1 MLISHWRVI
10 RPFLALALSL
20 ICLPALA
27 TDKVVLQLKWEHEF
41 QFVPVSH
48 DAEHLMIALTQPTYF
63 SCLQTTLADN
73 TNVKPGTYPVAKFNN
88 TR

>member
-1 MLISHWRVI
+1 
-10 RPFLALALSL
+10 
-20 ICLPALA
+20 
-27 TDKVVLQLKWEHEF
+27 
-41 QFVPVSH
+41 
-48 DAEHLMIALTQPTYF
+48 MIALTQPTYF